1 MSFYK
6 VSKEFLNYFN
16 NTYFMVDVVVLNLI
30 RVRTLIDKNVGLSVI
45 RLHVIIIVTL
55 SFKVQ

>member
-16 NTYFMVDVVVLNLI
+16 NTYFMVDVVVPNLI
-30 RVRTLIDKNVGLSVI
+30 RVRTLIDKNMGLSVI